1 MVARLAWLVATL
13 VLGVGAA
20 QAGTLEQV
28 RERGNIT
35 CVVSAGMPGLSETG
49 SAGAWSGLF
58 PDFCRAVAAAV
69 FADPARVQ
77 FVPITENERLAA
89 LRAGEIDILAHPGAW
104 SFSNDTQ
111 PGARFVGALYYEG
124 FGLMVP
130 QRLGVATALELSGA
144 DICAVEGA
152 PEALHIADYFRR
164 NDMPYRLVRFAQA
177 SDALQAY
184 DAGRCDVFA
193 GDIAS
198 LDAQREALASPE
210 AHMVLGDVIGVA
222 PLGPAVRTGD
232 PQWARIV
239 RWTLFALIA
248 AEDMGLASDT
258 IDNAAASDSA
268 LAQRFIGVDGALGKR
283 LGLDTKWAY
292 NVVTTVGNYRELFA
306 RNLGDESPLD
316 RERRLNQLWRE
327 GGLLSAP
334 TFH

>member
-35 CVVSAGMPGLSETG
+35 CGVSAGMPGLSETG
-49 SAGAWSGLF
+49 GAGAWSGLF

-69 FADPARVQ
+69 FADPARVR
-77 FVPITENERLAA
+77 FVPITENKRFDA

-104 SFSNDTQ
+104 SFSNDTETDV
-111 PGARFVGALYYEG
+111 RFVGALYHQG
-124 FGLMVP
+124 FGLMAP
-130 QRLGVATALELSGA
+130 RRLGVATALELSGA
-144 DICAVEGA
+144 DICAVESA
-152 PEALHIADYFRR
+152 PDALYTAEYFRR
-164 NDMPYRLVRFAQA
+164 HDMPYRLVHFARV

-198 LDAQREALASPE
+198 LEARRDTLARPE
-210 AHMVLGDVIGVA
+210 AHMVLSDVIGVA
-222 PLGPAVRTGD
+222 PLGPAVRAGD

-258 IDNAAASDSA
+258 IDDAAAADSA
-268 LAQRFIGVDGALGKR
+268 LARRFIGVDGALGQR
-283 LGLDTKWAY
+283 LGLDPGWAY
-292 NVVTTVGNYRELFA
+292 NVVTTVGNYGELFA
-306 RNLGDESPLD
+306 RNLGNDSPLG
-316 RERRLNQLWRE
+316 RERRLNRLWRE

-334 TFH
+334 TIR